1 MYTIFLKVARVCSGI
16 REFHIIFIKLATIFK
31 WINFKIRLEKL
42 EKPRTLFLK
51 SSHFKFG

>member
-31 WINFKIRLEKL
+31 
-42 EKPRTLFLK
+42 
-51 SSHFKFG
+51 